1 MNFKYLTNLNFGE
14 PYWFL
19 LLLLI
24 PFLLAHFI
32 FTHKKNEPSL
42 LISNLSWLEKTKYF
56 SFKERF
62 HWLPLALRL
71 ITLALLIIVLARPQ
85 SSNSRKETNI
95 QGIDIMMALDISG
108 SMEAMDL
115 NPSRL
120 EAAKKVAKAFIK
132 NRPNDRIGLVAFSG
146 ESFTQCPLT
155 IDHKV
160 LSSLFSPLKSG
171 MIEDGTAIGDGM
183 LTAINRIKDS
193 EAKSK
198 VIILLTDGMQN
209 RGSVDPLSAAEV
221 ANIYG
226 IRFYTIGVG
235 REGMAPM
242 PAMTPFGTKTV
253 VNVPVEID
261 EDILKKVAQA
271 TDGKY
276 YRATSNKKLQDIY
289 NQIDKLERTRI
300 DVSVF
305 KNKYEEFYYFALA
318 ALLLFV
324 LEILLRIV
332 VFNSKP

>member
-1 MNFKYLTNLNFGE
+1 MIIKYLTNISFAE
-14 PYWFL
+14 PYWFF
-19 LLLLI
+19 LLI
-24 PFLLAHFI
+24 LVPILITHHL
-32 FTHKKNEPSL
+32 FTRKKNDASL
-42 LISNLSWLEKTKYF
+42 QISSLEWHNKAKYF

-62 HWLPLALRL
+62 YWLPFVLRL
-71 ITLALLIIVLARPQ
+71 LTIIFLTIVLARPQ
-85 SSNSRKETNI
+85 SSNSRSETNV
-95 QGIDIMMALDISG
+95 QGIDIIMALDISG

-120 EAAKKVAKAFIK
+120 EAAKKVAKEFIK

-160 LSSLFSPLKSG
+160 LSSLFTPLKSG

-209 RGSVDPLSAAEV
+209 RGSVDPLSAAEI
-221 ANIYG
+221 ANLYN

-235 REGMAPM
+235 RQGMAPM

-261 EDILKKVAQA
+261 EDILKKVAFA

-318 ALLLFV
+318 ALIIFF
-324 LEILLRIV
+324 LEILLRIF
-332 VFNSKP
+332 VFNPKP